1 MDGLPPGLTSGR
13 PRPWAPQTLATRT
26 LSDAERT
33 HVTWTG
39 PRWSGRSATTI
50 QVEHVRVESGNTPVA
65 SSAAGGAAARG
76 TSTAPLVI
84 AVDGPGGSGKSTVA
98 REVARRLG
106 LRYLDTGAMYRALT
120 WLALQRRVDVEDAE
134 TLSEMAEQVLLS
146 VETDPDSP
154 RVVIEGEDVTD
165 PIRTRQVTNAVSAV
179 SAVPAVRNELV
190 RRQRNL
196 VAAAEPGI
204 VVEGRDI
211 GSVVA
216 PEVPVKLFLTAS
228 TEERARRRSA
238 ELGEQGADAVA
249 RTHSELERRDT
260 LDSGRSASP
269 LLRADDALV
278 VDSTSMSASE
288 VADLVVDQVAEVTS
302 SEGTS

>member
-1 MDGLPPGLTSGR
+1 MRQVQVGQPGSTVS
-13 PRPWAPQTLATRT
+13 
-26 LSDAERT
+26 E
-33 HVTWTG
+33 
-39 PRWSGRSATTI
+39 
-50 QVEHVRVESGNTPVA
+50 
-65 SSAAGGAAARG
+65 AAQEQ
-76 TSTAPLVI
+76 APLVV

-134 TLSEMAEQVLLS
+134 TLSEMAEQALLS
-146 VETDPDSP
+146 IDTDPDAPTIS
-154 RVVIEGEDVTD
+154 IDGEDVTQ
-165 PIRTRQVTNAVSAV
+165 PIRTRSVTNAVSAV
-179 SAVPAVRNELV
+179 SAVPAVRDELV
-190 RRQRNL
+190 RRQRAL
-196 VAAAEPGI
+196 IAAAVAGI

-216 PEVPVKLFLTAS
+216 PDAPVKLFLTAS

-260 LDSGRSASP
+260 LDSGRSSSP
-269 LLRADDALV
+269 LLQPADALV
-278 VDSTSMSASE
+278 VDSTGMSAGE
-288 VADLVVDQVAEVTS
+288 VADLVVRRVEET
-302 SEGTS
+302 TR

>member
-1 MDGLPPGLTSGR
+1 VGQS
-13 PRPWAPQTLATRT
+13 RT
-26 LSDAERT
+26 AE
-33 HVTWTG
+33 
-39 PRWSGRSATTI
+39 A
-50 QVEHVRVESGNTPVA
+50 
-65 SSAAGGAAARG
+65 
-76 TSTAPLVI
+76 LVV

-120 WLALQRRVDVEDAE
+120 WLALERRVDVEDGE
-134 TLSEMAEQVLLS
+134 TLAEMAEQVLLKIDS
-146 VETDPDSP
+146 DPDKP
-154 RVVIEGEDVTD
+154 TIAIEGEDVTE

-179 SAVPAVRNELV
+179 SAVPAVRKELV
-190 RRQRNL
+190 RRQQDL
-196 VAAAEPGI
+196 IAAASPGI

-216 PEVPVKLFLTAS
+216 PEAKVKLFLTAS

-269 LLRADDALV
+269 LLQADDALV
-278 VDSTSMSASE
+278 VDSTSMSASQ
-288 VADLVVDQVAEVTS
+288 VADLVVDRVAEVTS
-302 SEGTS
+302 SEGTP

>member
-1 MDGLPPGLTSGR
+1 MATEVL
-13 PRPWAPQTLATRT
+13 APAAT
-26 LSDAERT
+26 
-33 HVTWTG
+33 
-39 PRWSGRSATTI
+39 
-50 QVEHVRVESGNTPVA
+50 VA
-65 SSAAGGAAARG
+65 
-76 TSTAPLVI
+76 LVV

-146 VETDPDSP
+146 IDTDPDSP
-154 RVVIEGEDVTD
+154 TITIDGEDVSQ

-179 SAVPAVRNELV
+179 AAVPAVREELV
-190 RRQRNL
+190 RRQRTL
-196 VAAAEPGI
+196 IAAADPGI

-216 PEVPVKLFLTAS
+216 PDAVVKLFLTAS

-238 ELGEQGADAVA
+238 ELGEPHADAVA

-269 LLRADDALV
+269 LLQAEDALV
-278 VDSTSMSASE
+278 IDSTSMSASA
-288 VADLVVDQVAEVTS
+288 VADLVVERMSEVRP
-302 SEGTS
+302 

>member
-1 MDGLPPGLTSGR
+1 MGQ
-13 PRPWAPQTLATRT
+13 PR
-26 LSDAERT
+26 
-33 HVTWTG
+33 
-39 PRWSGRSATTI
+39 TT
-50 QVEHVRVESGNTPVA
+50 QA
-65 SSAAGGAAARG
+65 
-76 TSTAPLVI
+76 LVV

-120 WLALQRRVDVEDAE
+120 WLALQRRVDVEDGE
-134 TLSEMAEQVLLS
+134 TLAEMAEQVLLDIDS
-146 VETDPDSP
+146 NPDSP
-154 RVVIEGEDVTD
+154 TIAIDGEDVTE

-179 SAVPAVRNELV
+179 SAVPAVRKELV
-190 RRQRNL
+190 RRQQDL
-196 VAAAEPGI
+196 ISGSDDGI

-216 PEVPVKLFLTAS
+216 PEAKAKFFLTAS

-238 ELGEQGADAVA
+238 ELGEPEPDAVA

-269 LLRADDALV
+269 LLQAEDALV
-278 VDSTSMSASE
+278 IDSTSMSASE
-288 VADLVVDQVAEVTS
+288 VADLVVGRIAEVTS
-302 SEGTS
+302 SEGSP